1 MDNEHENETKEELEG
16 RRAATQAFFES
27 LDKLCDSLNAPVDE
41 PVKPKPIAPLPPP
54 PPRAK
59 KAKPS
64 QFSFADLEDAIADI
78 ENYLAEKKTPP
89 T

>member
-41 PVKPKPIAPLPPP
+41 PVKAKPIAPPP

-59 KAKPS
+59 KAKPP

-78 ENYLAEKKTPP
+78 ENYLAEKHTPP
-89 T
+89 N

>member
-1 MDNEHENETKEELEG
+1 MENEHKNETNEEFEG

-27 LDKLCDSLNAPVDE
+27 LDKLCDSLNVPVDQ
-41 PVKPKPIAPLPPP
+41 PVKAKPIAPPP

-59 KAKPS
+59 KAKPP

-78 ENYLAEKKTPP
+78 ENYLAEKQTPP

>member
-1 MDNEHENETKEELEG
+1 MENEHKHETNEELEG

-27 LDKLCDSLNAPVDE
+27 LDKLCDSLNVPVDQ

-54 PPRAK
+54 RAK
-59 KAKPS
+59 KQKAQS
-64 QFSFADLEDAIADI
+64 FSFADLEDAIADI
-78 ENYLAEKKTPP
+78 ENYLAQKHTPP